1 MSLTPKQLS
10 EPGFSMKSTRNHR
23 KRSLGGIVSN
33 VNQPP
38 KSFPKNPSPSRK
50 KFATRATV
58 PEVMLSSLDFMQP
71 QETDG
76 FPPGRNVLINGKL
89 TIKGNAMESGKVL
102 LLTQRNQLLCE
113 VNPSTDSEIM
123 FGPLPLVTPVVTKF
137 RIMEGTTGN
146 LECLAEYTLD
156 EKK

>member
-10 EPGFSMKSTRNHR
+10 EPGFSIKSTRNR
-23 KRSLGGIVSN
+23 RRRTLGGIVSN
-33 VNQPP
+33 TKQPHQPP
-38 KSFPKNPSPSRK
+38 RNPSSARK
-50 KFATRATV
+50 KFVTRAVV
-58 PEVMLSSLDFMQP
+58 PEIMLSSLDFMQP

-89 TIKGNAMESGKVL
+89 TIKGNAVESGKIL

-113 VNPSTDSEIM
+113 ANPSTDSEIM
-123 FGPLPLVTPVVTKF
+123 FGPLPLVTPVTTKF